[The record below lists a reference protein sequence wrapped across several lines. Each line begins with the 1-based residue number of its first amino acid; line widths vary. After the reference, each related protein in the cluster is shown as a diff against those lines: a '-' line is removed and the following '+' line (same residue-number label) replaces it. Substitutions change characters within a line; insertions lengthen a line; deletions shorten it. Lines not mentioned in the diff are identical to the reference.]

1 MAQPHAYG
9 PVLDTGLPPTKNPD
23 PAATMDTKQQRTKS
37 WAAMDA
43 NQARM
48 QRPVL
53 DTDEDRALTTDTDQ
67 CRVATDTGQ
76 GRAPIMDTDRGR
88 VATDMGQDHGL
99 VMDMDQDPTPTLDTG
114 QGRVATDTGQDHAP
128 VMDMDQDAPPTMD
141 TDQGRVATD
150 TGPGRAPVI
159 DMDQGPT
166 PTLDTGQRSVTM
178 DTDLRLVTHAPLGP
192 RSLRQKVM
200 RLRRRDARPCPRR
213 LLVNNNQR
221 AYTLTRS

>member
-76 GRAPIMDTDRGR
+76 GRAPIM
-88 VATDMGQDHGL
+88 
-99 VMDMDQDPTPTLDTG
+99 DTG

>member
-53 DTDEDRALTTDTDQ
+53 DTDQDRAPTTDTDQ
-67 CRVATDTGQ
+67 CRA
-76 GRAPIMDTDRGR
+76 
-88 VATDMGQDHGL
+88 
-99 VMDMDQDPTPTLDTG
+99 
-114 QGRVATDTGQDHAP
+114 
-128 VMDMDQDAPPTMD
+128 
-141 TDQGRVATD
+141 ATD